1 MIDARRITCLKG
13 KGRVNWAYSKGQY
26 HWVREI
32 ERVVPVGGVK
42 LTPRIPSW
50 SVTETQLLDTKC
62 LQSDGREG
70 ARRIHPSQV
79 PFVSSASNSYS
90 LFSFSSQYIH
100 ICRLWIGITSCPVA
114 AAHQSVLRYVL
125 TNRVSPNVFIW
136 AISWTHARSHL
147 EPDHF
152 SLILAH
158 ELLKRVPWL
167 LYSCH
172 SD

>member
-26 HWVREI
+26 RRVREI

-62 LQSDGREG
+62 LQSDGREAQG
-70 ARRIHPSQV
+70 EYIRVKPRRL
-79 PFVSSASNSYS
+79 FSSTSNSYS
-90 LFSFSSQYIH
+90 LFSFSSWYIH

-114 AAHQSVLRYVL
+114 AAHQSALRYVL
-125 TNRVSPNVFIW
+125 TNRDSPNVFIW

-147 EPDHF
+147 EPDHS
-152 SLILAH
+152 SLILCTWTV
-158 ELLKRVPWL
+158 KKGSV
-167 LYSCH
+167 S
-172 SD
+172 SS